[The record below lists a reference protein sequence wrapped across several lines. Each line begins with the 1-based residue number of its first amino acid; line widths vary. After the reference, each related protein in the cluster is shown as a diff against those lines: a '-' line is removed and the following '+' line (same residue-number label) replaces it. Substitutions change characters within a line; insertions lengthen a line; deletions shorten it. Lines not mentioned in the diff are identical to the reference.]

1 MTIEARLENWGR
13 VVRDPQWQPKHCASW
28 AKLAT
33 ALSRQDE
40 TGAPQQIVPRDV
52 VDGWLLEQAWQ
63 AIHDPLAK
71 RLLQYH
77 YVHGMSAELVCRI
90 LVRKYGQ
97 SPNTLKHW
105 KVRHAKAMSVM
116 SRVLEGIHA
125 RGQIAARADRLI
137 AEAAEMGLTV

>member
-13 VVRDPQWQPKHCASW
+13 VVRDPRWQPKHCASW

-33 ALSRQDE
+33 ALSRQDDC
-40 TGAPQQIVPRDV
+40 GAPQQVVPLDV
-52 VDGWLLEQAWQ
+52 EDGWLLEQAWQ

-77 YVHGMSAELVCRI
+77 YVHRLSAELVCRI

-105 KVRHAKAMSVM
+105 KVRHAKAMTVM
-116 SRVLEGIHA
+116 SHVLDGIRA
-125 RGQIAARADRLI
+125 RELVVTHADRLI
-137 AEAAEMGLTV
+137 AEVSGRNVMV